1 MKYLAKKKKTKCFL
15 ISLHGTYITNKLF
28 KKLKN
33 EISFVKHFFLI
44 YIIEYEHYMTFTLLA
59 AKIAINPNG
68 QQQKKKESKA
78 GTIQF
83 LVTGVRL

>member
-1 MKYLAKKKKTKCFL
+1 MLNENNFL
-15 ISLHGTYITNKLF
+15 ICTIKYGH
-28 KKLKN
+28 N
-33 EISFVKHFFLI
+33 E
-44 YIIEYEHYMTFTLLA
+44 MFTLLA
-59 AKIAINPNG
+59 ASIAINPNG